1 MKKKL
6 TILLSAVMTASMLAA
21 CGTQDKAK
29 ATETK
34 EKKPSVNEVALE
46 SGNVTVYDYGD
57 TKLHAFLT
65 GDALADVAYIVEGK
79 DSLVGI
85 ELPAF
90 TEGLDSWKSYMP
102 TSISP

>member
-46 SGNVTVYDYGD
+46 SGKCDR
-57 TKLHAFLT
+57 L
-65 GDALADVAYIVEGK
+65 
-79 DSLVGI
+79 
-85 ELPAF
+85 
-90 TEGLDSWKSYMP
+90 
-102 TSISP
+102 